1 MNSVGEN
8 AFFGC
13 ERLAIVRI
21 PKGMSYIKSTAF
33 DECMVLSEVY
43 FDGTQEEL
51 SRIVPNIANGYLRAK
66 RSCIIRS
73 ERTRRQE

>member
-1 MNSVGEN
+1 MKSVGEN
-8 AFFGC
+8 AFYGC
-13 ERLAIVRI
+13 DRLAIVRI

-51 SRIVPNIANGYLRAK
+51 SSVYPNIANGYFAGKAFVHYLP
-66 RSCIIRS
+66 
-73 ERTRRQE
+73 EQEGAE